1 MKYRVVQMA
10 IKRVIEPIF
19 EQVFKDSSHGFRPER
34 GCKDVL
40 REFDVWLKAMDGIRN
55 ASTH

>member
-1 MKYRVVQMA
+1 MA